1 MRSARS
7 TKPLSWMSLLL
18 LSAGLLSAC
27 NADTPT
33 SEAPPSAE
41 TAASSQSLKLLYWQA
56 PTTLNP
62 HLSSG
67 TKDREAASPVLEP
80 LAVYNEA
87 EELVPIL
94 AAEIPTV
101 ENSGI
106 SEDSTAVTWKLK
118 EDVV

>member
-27 NADTPT
+27 NVNTPN

-41 TAASSQSLKLLYWQA
+41 TAASSQSFKLLYWQA